1 MELII
6 VLILS
11 FICVLLWI
19 SPSSRKAEPITV
31 GVQTEEENKKD
42 IGVQT
47 DQTDPRAINFR
58 LPVQAIEYQ
67 KLAPRRKPMKFADD
81 YDPCEGTS
89 RNQNLFNHEAN
100 SEDNNTVDGGQTRSR
115 SSKRRNTDYDPQE
128 GSSGSKTRMTR
139 STENVPAQPIDSE
152 SRSGDSG
159 KSGKKRP
166 HEDDGTTPDSNIKP
180 RKVSRRITFEKMSS
194 NPEFLVNPPP
204 RSMDWNETAGT
215 IMHVKMK
222 DFMCHYSM
230 NYEPNP
236 RLNFLIGANGSGKSA
251 ISTAVGKL

>member
-139 STENVPAQPIDSE
+139 STENVPTPPPSQATFPFEILE
-152 SRSGDSG
+152 SRRGYPELRINGELFTIKRKNKDTIIWACGKRCGVTAKTRRDFKNFDARATISGTHYHGDEPLI
-159 KSGKKRP
+159 KSQLLSKRRGSSKKKK
-166 HEDDGTTPDSNIKP
+166 E
-180 RKVSRRITFEKMSS
+180 
-194 NPEFLVNPPP
+194 
-204 RSMDWNETAGT
+204 
-215 IMHVKMK
+215 
-222 DFMCHYSM
+222 
-230 NYEPNP
+230 
-236 RLNFLIGANGSGKSA
+236 
-251 ISTAVGKL
+251 